1 MRRLPVSQLWEAPT
15 ITSVYVD
22 NVAVIG
28 ANESDV
34 QARISAI
41 EMKDFINLGI
51 PVVSTY
57 DDKPVRIF
65 ETVGIVLDFD
75 RRVVSNIS
83 RRVWRVHL
91 AGKALCHRRK
101 VLGHAVEVWLGHAT
115 SIFRLGPPFLSIF

>member
-1 MRRLPVSQLWEAPT
+1 MVASITKKSQPSFPLELREKMPVSQLWEAPT

-41 EMKDFINLGI
+41 EKDFINLGI
-51 PVVSTY
+51 PVVLTY
-57 DDKPVRIF
+57 DKPVRIF

-75 RRVVSNIS
+75 RRVVSNKS

-91 AGKALCHRRK
+91 AGKALRR
-101 VLGHAVEVWLGHAT
+101 
-115 SIFRLGPPFLSIF
+115 R